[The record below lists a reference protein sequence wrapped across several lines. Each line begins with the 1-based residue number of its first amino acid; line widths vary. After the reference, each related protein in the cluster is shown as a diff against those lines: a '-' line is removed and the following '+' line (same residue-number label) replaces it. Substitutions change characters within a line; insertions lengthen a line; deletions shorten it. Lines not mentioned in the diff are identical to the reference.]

1 MKRPDFLVIGAM
13 KAGSTTLYEDLY
25 GHRDVYLPDKE
36 LGFLLDKEITSIAG
50 QRRYDAL
57 FQSARP
63 GQLVGDVSADYAK
76 LPEAEGMA
84 ERAVELLGN
93 RLRVVY
99 SVRNPIDRVV
109 SQHHHELAY
118 GTMREPDIDRA
129 VRTEPKLIAYSSYA
143 RQLEP
148 YRRLLGDEQIK
159 VLCFE
164 RYMQDRLVGFAD
176 LAAFLGLAERVTK
189 TDPHQAF
196 NVAESTT
203 IAKGATRSLLQSP
216 AYRKM
221 VRPLLSRGV
230 RTALRRRIL
239 PAVPPRPAPPSAA
252 TIDYLFDSLAEDVAA
267 LAGAGFVVLP
277 DSWSREAT
285 HARYDLLRSQA
296 APSRQQ

>member
-36 LGFLLDKEITSIAG
+36 LGFLLDEQITSDAG

-109 SQHHHELAY
+109 SQHHHELSY
-118 GTMREPDIDRA
+118 RTISDPDIDRV
-129 VRTEPKLIAYSSYA
+129 VRTEPKLIAFSSYA

-148 YRRLLGDEQIK
+148 YRRLVGDEQIK

-164 RYMQDRLVGFAD
+164 RYMQDRRAGFAD
-176 LAAFLGLAERVTK
+176 LASFLGLAEQVTS
-189 TDPHQAF
+189 TDPHRAF
-196 NVAESTT
+196 NAAESNTLT
-203 IAKGATRSLLQSP
+203 HGFHASASAVVGLPQAGQ
-216 AYRKM
+216 A
-221 VRPLLSRGV
+221 
-230 RTALRRRIL
+230 
-239 PAVPPRPAPPSAA
+239 PAVKGGTNGTSSQDPAGRPTATCAA
-252 TIDYLFDSLAEDVAA
+252 VGCDDR
-267 LAGAGFVVLP
+267 LP
-277 DSWSREAT
+277 
-285 HARYDLLRSQA
+285 LRLSG
-296 APSRQQ
+296 

>member
-36 LGFLLDKEITSIAG
+36 LGFLLDEQITSAAG

-109 SQHHHELAY
+109 SQHHHELSY
-118 GTMREPDIDRA
+118 RTISDPDIDRV
-129 VRTEPKLIAYSSYA
+129 VRTEPKLIAFSSYA

-148 YRRLLGDEQIK
+148 YRRLVGDEQIK

-164 RYMQDRLVGFAD
+164 RYMQDRRAGFAD
-176 LAAFLGLAERVTK
+176 LASFLGLAEQVTS
-189 TDPHQAF
+189 TDPHRAF
-196 NVAESTT
+196 NAAESNTLPT
-203 IAKGATRSLLQSP
+203 ASTRRLLQSS
-216 AYRKM
+216 AYRKL
-221 VRPLLSRGV
+221 VRPLLSKEV

-239 PAVPPRPAPPSAA
+239 RAVPPRPAPPSAA
-252 TIDYLFDSLAEDVAA
+252 TIDYLFDTLGDDVAA
-267 LAGAGFVVLP
+267 LASTGFVVP

-285 HARYDLLRSQA
+285 HARYEVLRSQVVT
-296 APSRQQ
+296 SRPQ

>member
-36 LGFLLDKEITSIAG
+36 LGFLLDEEITSAAG

-57 FQSARP
+57 FQPARA
-63 GQLVGDVSADYAK
+63 GQLVGDVSTDYAK
-76 LPEAEGMA
+76 LPQAEGMA
-84 ERAVELLGN
+84 ERAVELIGN

-109 SQHHHELAY
+109 SQHHHELAV
-118 GTMREPDIDRA
+118 GILSEPDIDRA
-129 VRTEPKLIAYSSYA
+129 IRVEPNLIAFSSYA
-143 RQLEP
+143 MQLEP
-148 YRRLLGDEQIK
+148 YRRLIGDQHIK

-164 RYMQDRLVGFAD
+164 RYMLDRQAGFAD
-176 LAAFLGLAERVTK
+176 LATFLGLAEPVTT

-203 IAKGATRSLLQSP
+203 IATGVTRSLLQSP
-216 AYRKM
+216 VYRKV
-221 VRPLLSRGV
+221 VRPLLSREV
-230 RTALRRRIL
+230 RTTLRRRIL
-239 PAVPPRPAPPSAA
+239 RPVPPRPAPPSAA
-252 TIDYLFDSLAEDVAA
+252 TIDYLFDSLAEDVAG
-267 LAGAGFVVLP
+267 LASTGFAVP

-285 HARYDLLRSQA
+285 HARYEVLRSQVS
-296 APSRQQ
+296 PSRSQ